1 MSPAADPA
9 FWESVPVLVT
19 GGHGFLGSFV
29 VERLRAAGAVVHT
42 SRSRDHDLRSAD
54 ACAALLAETRPQVVI
69 HCAVDGGGIGY
80 MRAHPASIYTNNVLM
95 NTHLLHASWEAGVE
109 RFCGVSSVC
118 AYPRDA
124 PVPMREEDVWTG
136 YPEPTNAAYGLS
148 KRMMVQQ
155 GVAYHQEHGLKC
167 CFPMPV
173 NLYGPRDEFDPAR
186 SHVVPALIRK
196 CLEARA
202 SGADHVVAWG
212 TGRATRELLYVEDCA
227 DAVVRMA
234 ERVTTPEAINLGT
247 GVETSVR
254 ELVETVAQV
263 CGFEGE
269 IRWDTTK
276 PDGQPRK
283 CLDVSRA
290 QERFGWTAQV
300 RLAEGLRRTVAW
312 ARQAGVV

>member
-1 MSPAADPA
+1 MAPVADPT
-9 FWESVPVLVT
+9 FWRDRRVLIT
-19 GGHGFLGSFV
+19 GGTGFLGSFV
-29 VERLRAAGAVVHT
+29 VDRVRALGSQVT
-42 SRSRDHDLRSAD
+42 TFRSAETDLRQAA
-54 ACAALLAETRPQVVI
+54 ACADLMARARPQMVI

-80 MRAHPASIYTNNVLM
+80 MRANPATIFTNNVLM
-95 NTHLLHASWEAGVE
+95 NTNLLHAAWQAGVE
-109 RFCGVSSVC
+109 KFCGVSSVC

-124 PVPMREEDVWTG
+124 PVPMQESDIWSG
-136 YPEPTNAAYGLS
+136 YPEPSNAPYGLS
-148 KRMMVQQ
+148 KRMMVEQ
-155 GVAYHQEHGLKC
+155 GKAYMAQHGFRC

-173 NLYGPRDEFDPAR
+173 NLFGPRDEFEPTR

-202 SGADHVVAWG
+202 AGADHVVAWG

-227 DAVVRMA
+227 DAVVLMA
-234 ERVTTPEAINLGT
+234 ERVENPEPINLGT
-247 GVETSVR
+247 GVETPVR
-254 ELVETVAQV
+254 ELIETVARV
-263 CGFEGE
+263 CDFGGE

-290 QERFGWTAQV
+290 LERFGWTAAV
-300 RLAEGLRRTVAW
+300 DLAEGLSRTVAW

>member
-1 MSPAADPA
+1 MQPDPA
-9 FWESVPVLVT
+9 FWGDRRVLVT

-29 VERLRAAGAVVHT
+29 VERLQAAGADVRT
-42 SRSRDHDLRSAD
+42 FRSKDHDLRSAEATRD
-54 ACAALLAETRPQVVI
+54 LLAHTRPSVVI

-80 MRAHPASIYTNNVLM
+80 MRRFPASVYTNNVLM
-95 NTHLLHASWEAGVE
+95 NTHLLHESWAAGVE

-118 AYPRDA
+118 VYPRDA
-124 PVPMREEDVWTG
+124 PIPMVETDIWSG
-136 YPEPTNAAYGLS
+136 YPEPSNAAYGLS
-148 KRMMVQQ
+148 KRMMVEQ
-155 GVAYHQEHGLKC
+155 GLAYHQQHGFTS

-173 NLYGPRDEFDPAR
+173 NLYGPRDEFDPGR

-196 CLEARA
+196 CLEASAR
-202 SGADHVVAWG
+202 GDDHVVAWG

-227 DAVVRMA
+227 DAVVLMA
-234 ERVTTPEAINLGT
+234 ERVETPEAINLGT

-263 CGFEGE
+263 CGFTGE

-283 CLDVSRA
+283 CLDVSLA
-290 QERFGWTAQV
+290 AERFGWRARV
-300 RLAEGLRRTVAW
+300 DLAEGLRRTVAW
-312 ARQAGVV
+312 ARDAGVV

>member
-1 MSPAADPA
+1 MEPAASPTHWA
-9 FWESVPVLVT
+9 GRSVLVT
-19 GGHGFLGSFV
+19 GGAGFLGSHV
-29 VERLRAAGAVVHT
+29 VERLVAAGATVHT
-42 SRSRDHDLRSAD
+42 SRSADHDLRRAD

-80 MRAHPASIYTNNVLM
+80 MRANPATIYTNNVLM
-95 NTHLLHASWEAGVE
+95 NTHLLHAAWAAGVE
-109 RFCGVSSVC
+109 KFCGVSSVC

-124 PVPMREEDVWTG
+124 PIPMREADVWTG

-148 KRMMVQQ
+148 KRMMVEQGRAYRQQ
-155 GVAYHQEHGLKC
+155 HGLRS

-202 SGADHVVAWG
+202 AGDDHVVAWG
-212 TGRATRELLYVEDCA
+212 TGTATRELLYVEDCA
-227 DAVVRMA
+227 DAVVLMA
-234 ERVTTPEAINLGT
+234 ERVDDPDAINLGT

-254 ELVETVAQV
+254 ELVETVAGA
-263 CGFEGE
+263 CGYDGE
-269 IRWDTTK
+269 IRWDTTR

-290 QERFGWTAQV
+290 RDALGWTARV
-300 RLAEGLRRTVAW
+300 PLAEGLARTVAW